1 MNDGGYVGT
10 AILLMALVTV
20 LLRGLPFVAGRWLR
34 RHAVIQKLGDS
45 LPLSIMVL
53 LLIDAAAGQA
63 RGHAGP
69 PWPEL
74 ICVAVVA
81 ILQWRTRQTLL
92 SIVAGTLLY
101 VALRGF
107 TGG

>member
-1 MNDGGYVGT
+1 
-10 AILLMALVTV
+10 
-20 LLRGLPFVAGRWLR
+20 
-34 RHAVIQKLGDS
+34 
-45 LPLSIMVL
+45 
-53 LLIDAAAGQA
+53 
-63 RGHAGP
+63 
-69 PWPEL
+69 
-74 ICVAVVA
+74 VAVVA